1 MQSTTARIGL
11 LAALVAVAVVLFIV
25 LSGGDNDSG
34 GETTIT
40 GAQTTTEAGG
50 QTTTEPGGQP
60 SALPP
65 VITVRN
71 GQPVGGVQQLNFNKG
86 DQVRFEVRLDQPA
99 EEVHV
104 HGYEIEEPAA
114 TSPVRFN
121 FPADIDGAFEVE
133 VHTESGDF
141 QIAELTVNP

>member
-25 LSGGDNDSG
+25 LSGDDDNDS
-34 GETTIT
+34 ETTT
-40 GAQTTTEAGG
+40 TTAQTTTEAN
-50 QTTTEPGGQP
+50 GQP
-60 SALPP
+60 AGPP

-71 GQPVGGVQQLNFNKG
+71 GKPVGGVQDLSFNKG

-104 HGYEIEEPAA
+104 HGYDIEEPAA
-114 TSPVRFN
+114 TSPVRFS
-121 FPADIDGAFEVE
+121 FPADIDGVFEIE
-133 VHTESGDF
+133 LHTEGGGEF
-141 QIAELTVNP
+141 EIAELTVNP

>member
-25 LSGGDNDSG
+25 LSGDDDNG
-34 GETTIT
+34 GETT
-40 GAQTTTEAGG
+40 TTTVETTSEAGG
-50 QTTTEPGGQP
+50 QPPAG
-60 SALPP
+60 PP
-65 VITVRN
+65 VITVRD
-71 GQPVGGVQQLNFNKG
+71 GKPVGGVQDLTFNKG
-86 DQVRFEVRLDQPA
+86 DQVRFEVQLDQPA

-121 FPADIDGAFEVE
+121 FPADIDGVFEVE
-133 VHTESGDF
+133 VHSDAGEF
-141 QIAELTVNP
+141 EIAELTVNP